1 MAVDPVAP
9 IGLGSALGAE
19 FTVPGLEEL
28 GGASAPDAA
37 GGGFGATL
45 ARQLGQLD
53 GMLDQASAQSEALAS
68 GAAPDVSTVVME
80 VERAALA
87 LQLAVQ
93 VRNRAVEAYQD
104 LWRTQI

>member
-1 MAVDPVAP
+1 
-9 IGLGSALGAE
+9 
-19 FTVPGLEEL
+19 
-28 GGASAPDAA
+28 
-37 GGGFGATL
+37 
-45 ARQLGQLD
+45 
-53 GMLDQASAQSEALAS
+53 MLDQASAQSEALAS

>member
-1 MAVDPVAP
+1 
-9 IGLGSALGAE
+9 
-19 FTVPGLEEL
+19 
-28 GGASAPDAA
+28 
-37 GGGFGATL
+37 
-45 ARQLGQLD
+45 
-53 GMLDQASAQSEALAS
+53 
-68 GAAPDVSTVVME
+68 ME